1 MRKFYLLFAGLFAFS
16 AMASAGIKN
25 LYKQDFEVA
34 LTPAEA
40 GWISPS
46 NAGGMSIAGDQYGRY
61 FQFVHSG
68 GGERN
73 AYTLWGTDVYA
84 DATKYTLKFDWS
96 PKKAP
101 DTNLA
106 NEICVMADSVFST
119 NRWQNQ
125 NYRRAASEIKAGA
138 TEPLRWWLFDLTELT
153 DEAKEGTNYAVNG
166 DSTNVLIIPFNGFYT
181 ITLDVDVAARTVGWA
196 VADEF
201 GTPIGS
207 GSHNVPEFMENMRAT
222 GLNVLGGKVGS
233 INIIDNIVLQV
244 ATAED
249 YANKPTV
256 ALTGVNGT
264 ARTYAVSY
272 EPSNNEI
279 VHVTFDG
286 VELTP
291 DETLDGMN
299 KYNLTKSGKLVAWTE
314 SGSATSEKVEV
325 EVEAVMISLP
335 AVVANIIAVDEGF
348 AKTYQL
354 TVSNGDVPT
363 QPALFFNYKY
373 TPVSGSV
380 VEKENCQTGEKV
392 SVTEKGTLEITTHDG
407 GLNAFSSTTIK
418 YENDEEFAVQN
429 DIDFQHMT
437 EATFLE
443 KGFTEIDVLAST
455 STSGETNW
463 TGRTDALRFNWV
475 KGKEVGDTVWVR
487 PYDVDHG
494 GIRRFFFPSSKMT
507 EENSKALFAPLYTW
521 YSATGDG
528 SDVAGIKINY
538 QIGLINAGAKA
549 DETGAGGTN
558 YATAVLGVDGLTD
571 KDFIIVNRIDNYGR
585 GKTDDIFIEAASEE
599 EAIQQYN
606 AKNWAPASGLSVI
619 KGTETFTMNR
629 IDAALA
635 RVRTYVSKGGSD
647 GIYNVTKE
655 NIVSDH
661 NAPIYNLNGVQ
672 VNPNTL
678 KKGIYIKQGKKF
690 IVQ

>member
-1 MRKFYLLFAGLFAFS
+1 MRKFYLLFAALFAWTLV
-16 AMASAGIKN
+16 ATAGIRN
-25 LYKQDFEVA
+25 LYKQDFELA
-34 LTPAEA
+34 LTPGEA

-46 NAGGMSIAGDQYGRY
+46 HADGMSIAGDQFGKY
-61 FQFVHSG
+61 FQFVHAG

-73 AYTLWGTDVYA
+73 AYTLWGTDLYEE
-84 DATKYTLKFDWS
+84 ATKYTLKFDWS

-125 NYRRAASEIKAGA
+125 NYRRPAEEIKAGA

-181 ITLDVDVAARTVGWA
+181 ITLNVDVAARTVEWS
-196 VADEF
+196 VDDEF

-207 GSHNVPEFMENMRAT
+207 GTHSVPEFMENMRAT

-233 INIIDNIVLQV
+233 INIIDNIVIQV
-244 ATAED
+244 ATEAD

-264 ARTYAVSY
+264 ARTYAVSF
-272 EPSNNEI
+272 EPANNEI

-291 DETLDGMN
+291 DEELDGMY

-314 SGSATSEKVEV
+314 SGSALSEKEEV
-325 EVEAVMISLP
+325 DVVAEMIALP
-335 AVVANIIAVDEGF
+335 AVEASIIAVDEGF
-348 AKTYQL
+348 VKTYQL
-354 TVSNGDVPT
+354 NVSNSDVPT

-373 TPVSGSV
+373 TPVSGPA
-380 VEKENCQTGEKV
+380 VEKANCQNGEKV

-407 GLNAFSSTTIK
+407 GLDAFSSTTVK
-418 YENDEEFAVQN
+418 YENDDEYAVKD

-437 EATFLE
+437 EADLLA
-443 KGFTEIDVLAST
+443 KGFTEIDALVSST
-455 STSGETNW
+455 MSGEGNW
-463 TGRTDALRFNWV
+463 TARPDALRFNWV
-475 KGKEVGDTVWVR
+475 KGTNVGDTVQVR

-507 EENSKALFAPLYTW
+507 EENSKTLFAPLYTW
-521 YSATGDG
+521 YSAAGDG
-528 SDVAGIKINY
+528 SDVAGLKVNY
-538 QIGLINAGAKA
+538 GVGLINAGAKG

-558 YATAVLGVDGLTD
+558 YATGTLGVDGLTEN
-571 KDFIIVNRIDNYGR
+571 DFIIVNRVDNYGR
-585 GKTDDIFIEAASEE
+585 GKTDDIYVEAASEE
-599 EAIQQYN
+599 EAIQKYN
-606 AKNWAPASGLSVI
+606 ALNWAPASGLSVL
-619 KGTETFTMNR
+619 KGDETFTMNR

-635 RVRTYVSKGGSD
+635 RVRTYKSKGGST
-647 GIYNVTKE
+647 GIYNVDYDKV
-655 NIVSDH
+655 VSDH
-661 NAPIYNLNGVQ
+661 NAPIYNLNGIQ
-672 VNPNTL
+672 VKTL
-678 KKGIYIKQGKKF
+678 QKGVYIKQGKKF
-690 IVQ
+690 IVK